1 MAPLLEVRNLSR
13 TPILREISFQLEQK
27 DHLLVVGQN
36 GAGKSTLLR
45 CLDLILTDWTGTVAL
60 DGVSIR
66 EIPRKRFAQKV
77 ALVRQSAEV
86 IPDMTVRRF
95 VLTGRYPYR
104 ALLSPLT
111 RHDEDAAGRAL
122 ELTETAPFAERKLAS
137 LSGGERQRVW
147 LAAALAQEPELFLL
161 DEPTV
166 FLDYR
171 GQNEI
176 SRLLERIRTETG
188 AALIE
193 VTHDLNRLNR
203 SATAVLALAGGRAVY
218 CGPPSGMMNAETLRS
233 VFETELRLLGGGAGG
248 GQFVLPE
255 NNFPAR

>member
-1 MAPLLEVRNLSR
+1 MVPLLEVRNLSQ
-13 TPILREISFQLEQK
+13 TPILRDISFQLKKRE
-27 DHLLVVGQN
+27 HLLVVGQN

-45 CLDLILTDWTGTVAL
+45 CLDLILTDWTGTISL
-60 DGVSIR
+60 GGVSIR
-66 EIPRKRFAQKV
+66 EIPRKQFAQKV
-77 ALVRQSAEV
+77 AFVRQSAEV

-104 ALLSPLT
+104 DLWAPLS
-111 RHDEDAAGRAL
+111 RQDEDAVDRAL
-122 ELTETAPFAERKLAS
+122 ELTETAPFAPRKLAS

-147 LAAALAQEPELFLL
+147 LAAALAQEPDLFLL

-176 SRLLERIRTETG
+176 SRLLERICAETG

-203 SATAVLALAGGRAVY
+203 SATGVLALAGGRAVY
-218 CGPPSGMMNAETLRS
+218 CGQPSGMINGEMLRK
-233 VFETELRLLGGGAGG
+233 VFETELRILNGGTNG

-255 NNFPAR
+255 NDFPA

>member
-1 MAPLLEVRNLSR
+1 MVPLLEVCHLTR
-13 TPILREISFQLEQK
+13 TPILRDLSFRLEK
-27 DHLLVVGQN
+27 KEHLLVVGQN

-66 EIPRKRFAQKV
+66 EIPRKLFARKV
-77 ALVRQSAEV
+77 AFVRQSAEV

-104 ALLSPLT
+104 SLLAPLT
-111 RHDEDAAGRAL
+111 RQDEDAVDRAL
-122 ELTETAPFAERKLAS
+122 ELTETAPFAERKLAA

-176 SRLLERIRTETG
+176 PGLLERIRTETG

-193 VTHDLNRLNR
+193 VTHNLNRLNR
-203 SATAVLALAGGRAVY
+203 SASAVLALAGGRAVY
-218 CGPPSGMMNAETLRS
+218 CGPPSGMMNEETLRS
-233 VFETELRLLGGGAGG
+233 VFETELRILGGGAEG

-255 NNFPAR
+255 NDFPVR